1 VARKG
6 ADLRIITLENRR
18 FALDGAGVVH
28 RRGGLRQILLRPPAK
43 SSWSLPLRVRDPF
56 LSADHAP
63 APPRAAAAPPRAA
76 RKPKEITLHGIT
88 RRDDYAWLR
97 ADNWREVMRD
107 PAVLDP
113 EIRAYLEAENAYLK
127 AAMAPTEALQAELFE
142 EMKARIKED
151 DSSVPSPDGAF
162 AYYERFETGGQHP
175 LFCRRPAALAPE
187 DLSREGEEV
196 LLDGNRE
203 AEGETYFR
211 VATCAHSPDHRLL
224 AYAIDRKGSERY
236 RISVKDLES
245 GELLPDS
252 VEGTQGS
259 LVWANDGATLFYVT
273 LDDEHR
279 PSKVFRH
286 RLGSAASEDVLVY
299 EEPDPGFFVGLGKTE
314 SDRFIVISAHD
325 HTTSEVRVIDAAQP
339 DGPPCL
345 IAARERDIEYEVS
358 DHGDRF
364 LILTNADGAIDFK
377 VMEAPLDAPGRENW
391 RDLLAH
397 KPGRLI
403 LGLLV
408 FKDYL
413 VRLEREDSLPRIVV
427 TAWPEGGE
435 HAIAFDE
442 QAYSLGLVLG
452 YLYDTATLRFAYSS
466 LTTPQQVYDYDMV
479 SRARKLLKEQEVPSG
494 HDPDDYESRRILAQG
509 HDGEEVPVS
518 LVYRK
523 TTPLDGSAPLL
534 LYGYGSYGMS
544 TPAAFSTNRF
554 SLIDRGFIYAIAHI
568 RGGTDKGYGWY
579 LHGKREKKVNTFK
592 DFIAAAEGLID
603 LGLTRAGQIVG
614 HGGSAGGLLMGAAA
628 NMRPDLFRG
637 IIAEVPFVDVLTTMC
652 DKDLPLTPPEWPEWG
667 NPLESEEAYRTIA
680 AYSPYDNVEAK
691 DYPAILATAGLTD
704 PRVTYWE
711 PAKWVAKLRA
721 TKTDD
726 NLLLLHTV
734 MTAGHGGASGRFDK
748 LHEVALA
755 YAFAL
760 LLCGRAGE

>member
-1 VARKG
+1 VPSDSVWDTASP
-6 ADLRIITLENRR
+6 ES
-18 FALDGAGVVH
+18 VV
-28 RRGGLRQILLRPPAK
+28 R
-43 SSWSLPLRVRDPF
+43 
-56 LSADHAP
+56 
-63 APPRAAAAPPRAA
+63 PPRAP
-76 RKPKEITLHGIT
+76 RKPVRITLHGET
-88 RRDDYAWLR
+88 REDAYAWLR

-113 EIRAYLEAENAYLK
+113 EIRAYLEAENAYTD
-127 AAMAPTEALQAELFE
+127 AAMAPTEALQAQLFA
-142 EMKARIKED
+142 EMKGRIKED
-151 DSSVPSPDGAF
+151 DSSVPSPDGPY

-175 LFCRRPAALAPE
+175 VFCRCPSTGNRAGG
-187 DLSREGEEV
+187 DWLSREGEEV

-203 AEGETYFR
+203 AEGEDFFR
-211 VATCAHSPDHRLL
+211 VHACDHSPDHRLL
-224 AYAIDRKGSERY
+224 AYAVDRNGSERC
-236 RISVKDLES
+236 RINVKDLAS
-245 GELLPDS
+245 GALLPD
-252 VEGTQGS
+252 VIEEAQGS
-259 LVWANDGATLFYVT
+259 LAWAGDGQTLFYVT
-273 LDDEHR
+273 LDAEHR

-286 RLGSAASEDVLVY
+286 RLGSDPAADMLVY

-325 HTTSEVRVIDAAQP
+325 HTTSEVRVIEAAAP
-339 DGPPCL
+339 DSPPRL
-345 IAARERDIEYEVS
+345 IAPRRRDIEYEVS

-364 LILTNADGAIDFK
+364 LVLTNDGGAIDFK
-377 VMEAPLDAPGRENW
+377 VAETPINAPGPEHW
-391 RDLLAH
+391 RDLVPHRA
-397 KPGRLI
+397 GRLI
-403 LGLLV
+403 LSLLV

-427 TAWPEGGE
+427 TALASGE
-435 HAIAFDE
+435 SHEITFDE
-442 QAYSLGLVLG
+442 EAYSLALVPG
-452 YLYDTATLRFAYSS
+452 YQFDTAVLRFAYSS
-466 LTTPQQVYDYDMV
+466 LTTPQQVYDYDM
-479 SRARKLLKEQEVPSG
+479 ARRTRVLLKEQEVPSG
-494 HDPDDYESRRILAQG
+494 HNPADYEARRVLARG

-523 TTPLDGSAPLL
+523 STPLDGSAPLL

-544 TPAAFSTNRF
+544 IPAAFNSNRF

-579 LHGKREKKVNTFK
+579 LHGKREKKVNTFH
-592 DFIAAAEGLID
+592 DFIAAGEGLID
-603 LGLTRAGQIVG
+603 LGFTRAGQIVG
-614 HGGSAGGLLMGAAA
+614 HGGSAGGLLMGAVA

-667 NPLESEEAYRTIA
+667 NPLDSIAAYHTIA

-691 DYPAILATAGLTD
+691 AYPAILATAGLTD

-748 LHEVALA
+748 LYEVALA

-760 LLCGRAGE
+760 LVSGKV